1 MRKGSELPEFS
12 FPASQETPEP
22 AFISSFGEG
31 EKHLNWT
38 PDVALQHAG
47 TRSGLLSSSPPA
59 TTPAERDRVLIGIS
73 WPFHLATGSRAKG
86 CGSTGQS
93 LSLEP
98 REREGVFVWG
108 VRPNDEDLGEKKKT
122 YFEPKHAQLPPQGC
136 LVSSVSASRAF
147 LSRPPP
153 PYPQP
158 RPSPSPFS
166 SHFLARTGVNGS
178 RGIGLSRGRGRENQV
193 GKEHG
198 LLSAFCAILLQSLSN
213 PHFPPAVQRIEQTL
227 GASQHKKLRLKT
239 P

>member
-1 MRKGSELPEFS
+1 MK
-12 FPASQETPEP
+12 
-22 AFISSFGEG
+22 I
-31 EKHLNWT
+31 
-38 PDVALQHAG
+38 
-47 TRSGLLSSSPPA
+47 
-59 TTPAERDRVLIGIS
+59 
-73 WPFHLATGSRAKG
+73 
-86 CGSTGQS
+86 
-93 LSLEP
+93 
-98 REREGVFVWG
+98 WG
-108 VRPNDEDLGEKKKT
+108 KKKKPILNPSMHS
-122 YFEPKHAQLPPQGC
+122 YHP
-136 LVSSVSASRAF
+136 RAAWYLQSQQAELF
-147 LSRPPP
+147 SPAPP